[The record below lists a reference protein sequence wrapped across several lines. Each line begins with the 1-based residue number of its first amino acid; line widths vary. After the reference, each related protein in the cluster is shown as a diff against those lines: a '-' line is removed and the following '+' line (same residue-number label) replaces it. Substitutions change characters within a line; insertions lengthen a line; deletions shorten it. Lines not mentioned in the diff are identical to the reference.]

1 MRVAVQNVI
10 RIKMTGFVAIV
21 CFEYFFFL
29 TLWKTQKLFIFINNF
44 LLNIVIIL
52 AKILA
57 VPFLLER
64 VG

>member
-1 MRVAVQNVI
+1 
-10 RIKMTGFVAIV
+10 MTGFVAIV